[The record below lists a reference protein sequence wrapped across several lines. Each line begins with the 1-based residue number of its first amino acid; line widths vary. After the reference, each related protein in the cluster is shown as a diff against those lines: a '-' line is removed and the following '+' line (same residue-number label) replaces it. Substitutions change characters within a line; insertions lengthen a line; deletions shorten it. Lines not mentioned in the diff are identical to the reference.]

1 MSSIA
6 REMGARLKDE
16 RERLGHSQIDFAAMC
31 GISKTSLGGYERGET
46 SPNMMMMMVFADFGV
61 DPVFVMTGRKDYSDI
76 SAGDRYIIDMLA
88 KLSERERGAVASLLM
103 HLTGNLVTIHGLGS
117 GAHRDDAFST
127 LQEQSLGYKAP
138 T

>member
-16 RERLGHSQIDFAAMC
+16 RERLGHSQADFAAMC

-76 SAGDRYIIDMLA
+76 GAGDRYVIDMLA
-88 KLSERERGAVASLLM
+88 KLSERERGAVTSLLM
-103 HLTGNLVTIHGLGS
+103 HLTGNLVTIHGLGT
-117 GAHRDDAFST
+117 ALDRDEAITT
-127 LQEQSLGYKAP
+127 LQEQSQGFKVP